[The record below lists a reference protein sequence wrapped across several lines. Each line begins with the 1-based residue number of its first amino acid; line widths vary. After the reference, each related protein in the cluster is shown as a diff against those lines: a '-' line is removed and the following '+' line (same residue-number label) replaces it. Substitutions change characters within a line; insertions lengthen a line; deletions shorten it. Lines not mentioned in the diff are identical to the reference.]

1 MPKNIVVG
9 NWKMNTTLMEGVEL
23 FKELIKKN
31 RSKKSNNRADL
42 IIVAPPFTHLASFG
56 ELNDNA
62 DIIYLA
68 AQNCASETSGAYT
81 GEISAAMV
89 KSAGADYVIIG
100 HSERRQ
106 YFNESEDELVKKIN
120 VALQENLKP
129 IFCCGESL
137 KERESEKH
145 LQIVEKQIKS
155 SLFHLSAQNFLNV
168 IIAYEPVWAIGTGLT
183 ASAEQAQE
191 MHSHIRSIV
200 GQRYGAEIAD
210 NLAILY
216 GGSCNPGNAN
226 TLFGK
231 TDVNGGLIGGAS
243 LKPDD
248 FLSIIH
254 SF

>member
-9 NWKMNTTLMEGVEL
+9 NWKMNTTLIEGVEL
-23 FKELIKKN
+23 FKELISRNKNKKGE
-31 RSKKSNNRADL
+31 NRADI
-42 IIVAPPFTHLASFG
+42 IIVSPPFTHLASFA
-56 ELNDNA
+56 ELIDNA
-62 DIIYLA
+62 DIVYLA
-68 AQNCASETSGAYT
+68 AQNCASELSGAYT
-81 GEISAAMV
+81 GEISASMV

-106 YFNESEDELVKKIN
+106 YFNESNKELAKKAN
-120 VALQENLKP
+120 MALQENLIP

-145 LQIVEKQIKS
+145 LVVVEEQIKS
-155 SLFHLSAQNFLNV
+155 SLFHLTKQDFINV

-200 GQRYGAEIAD
+200 NKHYGAEISA
-210 NLAILY
+210 NLTILY
-216 GGSCNPGNAN
+216 GGSCNPGNAR
-226 TLFGK
+226 TLFEK
-231 TDVNGGLIGGAS
+231 RDVNGGLIGGAS